1 MLGPTRAGGGGVAE
15 GTNCEGTNMVTWK
28 RTLRTSS
35 SERFTAVRDGQD
47 VAMVDLHYLQAGQV
61 AGTVVLF
68 ESGPMAEDSIPDLLA
83 SLDEEMLP
91 DVDQGLG
98 TLSYTVVSGKMLG
111 SYEAG
116 SGEDADGE

>member
-1 MLGPTRAGGGGVAE
+1 
-15 GTNCEGTNMVTWK
+15 MVTWK
-28 RTLRTSS
+28 RTLRTGS

-47 VAMVDLHYLQAGQV
+47 VALVDLHYLASGRV
-61 AGTVVLF
+61 AGTVILLD
-68 ESGPMAEDSIPDLLA
+68 SGPMVEESIPDLLA

-98 TLSYTVVSGKMLG
+98 TLAYTVVSGKVLG

-116 SGEDADGE
+116 VGDEDGQ